1 MMSSDTARLFGYV
14 IHAEYVSLAGRR
26 ACLDC
31 LRESPHHRSI
41 WDFSLLTV
49 CPEYCL
55 PLVDR
60 CPSCSKALNWN
71 TPSVATWC
79 VYKG

>member
-1 MMSSDTARLFGYV
+1 MSIPAAITMMSSDTARLFGYV

-41 WDFSLLTV
+41 WDFSLLIV
-49 CPEYCL
+49 CPEHGL

-60 CPSCSKALNWN
+60 WSIAALRAAK
-71 TPSVATWC
+71 P
-79 VYKG
+79 